1 MDAGKTFE
9 MDFEVVRG
17 GLLDIEVV
25 ISDPSLNVVYRRLA
39 FFNHEDPAENE
50 REGIVSFTS
59 SYSGQY
65 SICFNNKMSRWT
77 PKVVSFG
84 VRDTSTAKKPE
95 AAKLGNWF
103 NG

>member
-1 MDAGKTFE
+1 

-17 GLLDIEVV
+17 GLLDIELV
-25 ISDPSLNVVYRRLA
+25 ISDPSLNVIYRRLA

-50 REGIVSFTS
+50 REGTVSFTAAR
-59 SYSGQY
+59 SGQY

-84 VRDTSTAKKPE
+84 VRDESVKKPE
-95 AAKLGNWF
+95 AAKLGEH
-103 NG
+103 